1 MDGHY
6 RVIILSLSR
15 PTKVEPSYSQV
26 PAHQRPEKLGRSSVS
41 YPFSLPWQNACWKR
55 HKKGRVVAHSSRGQ
69 SPEVGIRSPPVT
81 LPLQS
86 GHRERRTL
94 VLSLLFSIW
103 FSPGP
108 HTWNR
113 TTHIQGESSYPTP
126 PPGEISGN
134 ALSDRPSSLSPRP
147 F

>member
-6 RVIILSLSR
+6 LGIILSLSR
-15 PTKVEPSYSQV
+15 PTKVDSSYSEV
-26 PAHQRPEKLGRSSVS
+26 PAHQCPEKLGRSSVS
-41 YPFSLPWQNACWKR
+41 YPFPLPWQNDFWKQ
-55 HKKGRVVAHSSRGQ
+55 HKKTGVVAHSSWGQ
-69 SPEVGIRSPPVT
+69 STEVGNRRPPTT

-86 GHRERRTL
+86 GHRERQTL
-94 VLSLLFSIW
+94 VHSLLFSIW
-103 FSPGP
+103 FGPGP

-113 TTHIQGESSYPTP
+113 TTHIQGESFYLTL
-126 PPGEISGN
+126 PPGELSRN